1 MIVLDLF
8 PGGVLQLWDAI
19 QNGYWHARRLTFLMG
34 GLYHI
39 LEWIRMA
46 ADLTFLLVGAVP
58 LAWAVLLLVFGER
71 APKHVGE
78 IGPGARD
85 QLRDGT

>member
-1 MIVLDLF
+1 LVTSFPLSVLDLV
-8 PGGVLQLWDAI
+8 PGGVLQLWAVI

-34 GLYHI
+34 GLYHT

-58 LAWAVLLLVFGER
+58 LAWAVLLLVFAER
-71 APKHVGE
+71 APEHGE
-78 IGPGARD
+78 
-85 QLRDGT
+85 